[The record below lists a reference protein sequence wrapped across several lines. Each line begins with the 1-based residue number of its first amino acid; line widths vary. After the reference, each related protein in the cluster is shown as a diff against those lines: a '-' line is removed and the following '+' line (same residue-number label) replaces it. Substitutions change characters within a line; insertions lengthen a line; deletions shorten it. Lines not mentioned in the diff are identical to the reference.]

1 MGSLRTLRRA
11 LAATAVVIAVAGILS
26 AANVS
31 VHAQPLPGESL
42 FVRASVDNHRPYL
55 GQQITYTFRIY
66 QSSGLALSSGTVRY
80 EPPGFAGFWNNQAV
94 EQDQYPESV
103 DSGEYQVTELRTLLF
118 PSVVGTAAIDPASLA
133 VSTGSSGV
141 QSLLESPPVAVEV
154 RPLPAGSP
162 AEFTGAVGR
171 FDISSEADA
180 DGGQVNEPVQV
191 TVTVSGEGN
200 IEALPDPSWPEF
212 AGWRVI
218 ESPADASTQVVA
230 GKVTGNRTLRLILVP
245 ERAGELTIPEIGY
258 THFDPDSE
266 RFVQVAT
273 APIVI
278 SVAGSDGQAAAPALP
293 DISGDEEQA
302 ETEMRP
308 IKAVPPSMRRSGREL
323 TGSTAY
329 WAAWSIP
336 LLAVAGALAW
346 RRRQSALES
355 ARAASLR
362 RNALPSARSSLARA
376 VASGS
381 DPRIAAADAVMSYL
395 AARLETPLAGLTRE
409 ILLRQL
415 RESGASSGLTDRVEA
430 ALSAGETAR
439 YIPAAENTGRGRD
452 YAEDAGQLLAD
463 LEEAIGE

>member
-1 MGSLRTLRRA
+1 MRSLQSIRRA
-11 LAATAVVIAVAGILS
+11 LTAMAVVIAVAGFSS
-26 AANVS
+26 AVS
-31 VHAQPLPGESL
+31 VPVQAQAPPGEPL
-42 FVRASVDNHRPYL
+42 FVRASVDNDHPYL
-55 GQQITYTFRIY
+55 GQQITYTFKVY
-66 QSSGLALSSGTVRY
+66 QSSGVTISSTQVRY
-80 EPPGFAGFWNNQAV
+80 RPPGFAGFWNSQPV
-94 EQDQYPESV
+94 EQDKYSETI
-103 DSGEYQVTELRTLLF
+103 DSGEHQVTELRTLLF
-118 PSVVGTAAIDPASLA
+118 PSVVGTAAIDPGGLA
-133 VSTGSSGV
+133 VSTGSSGD
-141 QSLLESPPVAVEV
+141 QTLLESPPVAVEV
-154 RPLPAGSP
+154 RPLPSGSP

-180 DGGQVNEPVQV
+180 AVGQVNEPVQI

-230 GKVTGNRTLRLILVP
+230 GQVTGNRTFKIILVP
-245 ERAGELTIPEIGY
+245 ETAGELTIPEIEF

-266 RFVQVAT
+266 RFVQAAT

-308 IKAVPPSMRRSGREL
+308 IKAVPPSLRRSGREL
-323 TGSTAY
+323 TGSRAY

-336 LLAVAGALAW
+336 LLAVGGALVW
-346 RRRQSALES
+346 RRRKVALES

-362 RNALPSARSSLARA
+362 LNALPDARSSLARA
-376 VASGS
+376 VASGN

-409 ILLRQL
+409 ILLRRL

-452 YAEDAGQLLAD
+452 YAEDAGQLLAE
-463 LEEAIGE
+463 LEEAIRE

>member
-1 MGSLRTLRRA
+1 MGSLRTIRRA
-11 LAATAVVIAVAGILS
+11 LTAVAVVIAVAGISS

-31 VHAQPLPGESL
+31 VHAQPLPGEPL
-42 FVRASVDNHRPYL
+42 FVRASVDNDRPYL

-94 EQDQYPESV
+94 EQDQYPETIDSV
-103 DSGEYQVTELRTLLF
+103 EYQVIELRTLLF
-118 PSVVGTAAIDPASLA
+118 PSVVGTAAIDPAGLA
-133 VSTGSSGV
+133 VSTGSSGA
-141 QSLLESPPVAVEV
+141 QSLSESLPVAVEV

-171 FDISSEADA
+171 FDISSKEDA
-180 DGGQVNEPVQV
+180 AAGQVNEPVQI

-218 ESPADASTQVVA
+218 ESPADASTQIVA
-230 GKVTGNRTLRLILVP
+230 GQVTGSRTFRIILVP

-258 THFDPDSE
+258 THFDPDSG
-266 RFVQVAT
+266 RFVQAAT
-273 APIVI
+273 VPIVI
-278 SVAGSDGQAAAPALP
+278 SVAGSDDQAAAPALP
-293 DISGDEEQA
+293 DISGGQEQA

-308 IKAVPPSMRRSGREL
+308 IKAVPPSLRRSGREL
-323 TGSTAY
+323 TGSAAY
-329 WAAWSIP
+329 WAAWSMP
-336 LLAVAGALAW
+336 MLAVAGALAW

-362 RNALPSARSSLARA
+362 RNALPAARSSLARA
-376 VASGS
+376 VASGN

-395 AARLETPLAGLTRE
+395 SARLEIPLAGLTRE
-409 ILLRQL
+409 TLLRKL
-415 RESGASSGLTDRVEA
+415 RESGASTGLTDRVEA

-439 YIPAAENTGRGRD
+439 YIPLAGNTGRD
-452 YAEDAGQLLAD
+452 QDHAEDIAQLLAD

>member
-1 MGSLRTLRRA
+1 MRSLRTLRRA
-11 LAATAVVIAVAGILS
+11 LAAVAVVIAVGGILS

-42 FVRASVDNHRPYL
+42 FVRASVNNHRPYL
-55 GQQITYTFRIY
+55 GQQITYTFRVY

-94 EQDQYPESV
+94 EQDQYPETIDSV
-103 DSGEYQVTELRTLLF
+103 EYQVIELRTLLF
-118 PSVVGTAAIDPASLA
+118 PSVVGTVAIDPAGLA
-133 VSTGSSGV
+133 VSTGSSGD

-154 RPLPAGSP
+154 RPLPPASP
-162 AEFTGAVGR
+162 VGFTGAVGR
-171 FDISSEADA
+171 FDISAEVDA
-180 DGGQVNEPVQV
+180 AAGQVNEPVQI

-218 ESPADASTQVVA
+218 ESPAGASTQVVA
-230 GKVTGNRTLRLILVP
+230 GQVTGNRTFKIILVP
-245 ERAGELTIPEIGY
+245 ETAGGLTIPEIGY

-266 RFVQVAT
+266 RFVQTAT
-273 APIVI
+273 APIVV
-278 SVAGSDGQAAAPALP
+278 SVADSDGQAAAPARP
-293 DISGDEEQA
+293 DISGGEEPA
-302 ETEMRP
+302 ETEIRP
-308 IKAVPPSMRRSGREL
+308 IKAVPSSLRRSGREL
-323 TGSTAY
+323 TGSAAY
-329 WAAWSIP
+329 WAAWGLP

-362 RNALPSARSSLARA
+362 LNALPAARSSLARA

-395 AARLETPLAGLTRE
+395 SARLEIPLAGLTRE
-409 ILLRQL
+409 ILLRRL

-430 ALSAGETAR
+430 ALSAGESAR
-439 YIPAAENTGRGRD
+439 YIPADENTGRGQG
-452 YAEDAGQLLAD
+452 YAGDIAQLLAD
-463 LEEAIGE
+463 LEGATGE